1 MISSTCN
8 ENGIRVLK
16 FTKPHGPVF
25 HYERPTNIS
34 FGDQPHINDPLDQKY
49 VYLKQST
56 LEFAGQ
62 GLYAAKDIPANIHFV
77 NYGGLLYDKK
87 QYDLW
92 LQPLMKKKEE
102 NGWIL
107 DEPLWHKEFQYQTN
121 MFANPND
128 AAEKT

>member
-1 MISSTCN
+1 MISSTYN

-16 FTKPHGPVF
+16 FTKPQGPVF
-25 HYERPTNIS
+25 HYKEATNIS
-34 FGDQPHINDPLDQKY
+34 FGDQPDIKDPLDQKY

-56 LEFAGQ
+56 IESAGQ
-62 GLYAAKDIPANIHFV
+62 GLYAVKDIPANIHFV
-77 NYGGLLYDKK
+77 NYAGYLYDKK

-107 DEPLWHKEFQYQTN
+107 DEPLWHNEFQYQTT